1 MLVPTLFSS
10 SMMVARLVLW
20 LAGDSGPGLTGSW
33 WHWSWGE
40 CGNKLERERE
50 AATAPHSCN
59 YFQRI
64 KVCSDQQ
71 RTRNQSVSQSIISI
85 FMSIRLPDLIVVVRS
100 RYILAW
106 QQGDK
111 QIRCICIWR
120 VEYPSHPL
128 TLPRNIAVI
137 VYIRT
142 YVNWS
147 PVNKELLLG
156 EASLPPEETLI
167 ILALDQRT
175 FEDYTGQTIW
185 QTDFKNIQENVKFK
199 IFPMTFLNF

>member
-1 MLVPTLFSS
+1 MQLYRVVSRDVNFTFICRVEWEGYHLPLFSSEYPEFSLFPMLVPTLFSS

-71 RTRNQSVSQSIISI
+71 RTRNQSVSQSIMSI
-85 FMSIRLPDLIVVVRS
+85 FVSIRLPDLIVVVRS

-128 TLPRNIAVI
+128 TLA
-137 VYIRT
+137 T
-142 YVNWS
+142 
-147 PVNKELLLG
+147 
-156 EASLPPEETLI
+156 
-167 ILALDQRT
+167 
-175 FEDYTGQTIW
+175 
-185 QTDFKNIQENVKFK
+185 
-199 IFPMTFLNF
+199 